1 MQEIII
7 ILQTQRGIKK
17 FSFNKDVIS
26 IGRAKE
32 NDIVLDDETVS
43 NFHASIT
50 YDPNIDFYVLMD
62 LDSKNGTFVGDKKI
76 IDPYILEKFSIIT
89 IGKNK
94 LQIFPTE
101 LKGGSKTVSF
111 NVEEF
116 KKTIPEN
123 IKNEIEEEEK
133 IPTIPIPKLL
143 EKEKGE
149 KTLLEPIKERQEEE
163 CQIIFLEGEH
173 KGRIAKIEKRGEGFL
188 FGRSR
193 DSDFIFSDQRISR
206 EHFKIFYKNDKWYIK
221 NLKPINPVYLNNEEI
236 SQKERVLEEG
246 SIISVQKEKI
256 KFEKVK
262 PLEKPKEP
270 RKIEIQKELTME
282 IKNPIEK
289 VNYYILKGP
298 LNIDYYYKLENH
310 LLSSLS
316 PSKKWAIIDFKG
328 VSLIDYPAL
337 ASLLK
342 IIAEY
347 TQIGG
352 EIILINISEEL
363 EKVFELVNV
372 SRYLSKFKKQD
383 LKESLDYLR
392 KKIN

>member
-7 ILQTQRGIKK
+7 ILQTQRAIKK
-17 FSFNKDVIS
+17 FNFNKDVIS

-32 NDIVLDDETVS
+32 NDIVLDDDTVS
-43 NFHASIT
+43 NFHASLT
-50 YDPNIDFYVLMD
+50 YDPNIGFYILMD
-62 LDSKNGTFVGDKKI
+62 LDSKNGTFLGEKKI
-76 IDPYILEKFSIIT
+76 TEPYILEKFSIIT

-94 LQIFPTE
+94 IQIFPTE

-123 IKNEIEEEEK
+123 IKNEIEEDEK
-133 IPTIPIPKLL
+133 IPTIPIPKLI
-143 EKEKGE
+143 EKEKVE
-149 KTLLEPIKERQEEE
+149 KTILEPIKESQREEY
-163 CQIIFLEGEH
+163 QIIFLEGEH
-173 KGRIAKIEKRGEGFL
+173 KGRIAKIEKRVDGFL
-188 FGRSR
+188 FGRAKN
-193 DSDFIFSDQRISR
+193 SDFVFTDQRISR
-206 EHFKIFYKNDKWYIK
+206 EHFKIFYKNNKWYIK

-236 SQKERVLEEG
+236 SEEEMPLEDG
-246 SIISVQKEKI
+246 SIISVQQEKM
-256 KFEKVK
+256 KFERVK
-262 PLEKPKEP
+262 PLEKPKEIK
-270 RKIEIQKELTME
+270 KIEIPKELVME
-282 IKNPIEK
+282 IENPTDK
-289 VNYYILKGP
+289 VNYYVLKGP

-310 LLSSLS
+310 LLASLS
-316 PSKKWAIIDFKG
+316 PSKKWAIIDFKW

-372 SRYLSKFKKQD
+372 SRYLSKFKRN
-383 LKESLDYLR
+383 SLEEALQYF
-392 KKIN
+392 KNKIK